1 MSGRSSSGGGLEI
14 VFLTWDPTG
23 FLVIIGDGDF
33 GGLGG
38 GLSNMVL
45 RNPGIDSRVGYGGEN
60 GGDTGN
66 DDRLVELTDFLLTPF
81 SLMGTK
87 GDELFVLIGG
97 GRCCAPDNSQSS
109 ALLT

>member
-1 MSGRSSSGGGLEI
+1 MSGRSSSDGGL
-14 VFLTWDPTG
+14 VTVLLTLEPTG
-23 FLVIIGDGDF
+23 FLVIIGEGDF

-45 RNPGIDSRVGYGGEN
+45 RNPGIESRVGYGGEN

-66 DDRLVELTDFLLTPF
+66 DDRLAALTGFLLTPF
-81 SLMGTK
+81 SLIGTN
-87 GDELFVLIGG
+87 GDELLMLLGG
-97 GRCCAPDNSQSS
+97 GCCCAPDNSQSS